1 MAEEKTIDVEYVSKL
16 ARIELTKEE
25 SQKFAEQLDQIMEYF
40 RKLDTV
46 DVANVDPTAHAFPV
60 FNIWQEDV
68 AVSGF
73 SVEEALRNV
82 PEARD
87 NQVVVPKVVE
97 GA

>member
-1 MAEEKTIDVEYVSKL
+1 MTGGKEIDVEYVSKL
-16 ARIELTKEE
+16 ARIELTEEE
-25 SQKFAEQLDQIMEYF
+25 SRKLGEQLDEILKYF

-46 DVANVDPTAHAFPV
+46 DVTNVEPTAHAFPV
-60 FNIWQEDV
+60 FNVWQEDE

-73 SVEEALRNV
+73 SVKEALRNA

-97 GA
+97 GS